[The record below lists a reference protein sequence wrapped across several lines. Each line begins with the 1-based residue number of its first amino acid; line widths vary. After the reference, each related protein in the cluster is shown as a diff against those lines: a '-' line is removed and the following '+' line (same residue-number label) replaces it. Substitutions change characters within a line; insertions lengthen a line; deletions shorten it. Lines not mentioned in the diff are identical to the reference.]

1 MNYQRTRMKA
11 WKFQEQREMQIQKRK
26 TGKNKKMEREVERR
40 TKLGVERVG
49 ERSHLRGETRTKLGV
64 ERVGERSQLR
74 GETKAPK
81 VVKGIIRVLKIRRT
95 RVVNQR
101 RRVENQRSQ
110 AQNKTQKQKPK
121 EKVAKSNQLGIK
133 ELHVQEQ

>member
-49 ERSHLRGETRTKLGV
+49 ERSHLRGVTRTKLGVERVRERSHLRGETRTKLGV
-64 ERVGERSQLR
+64 ERVRERSQLR

-81 VVKGIIRVLKIRRT
+81 VVKGITRVVKIRRT

-101 RRVENQRSQ
+101 RREENQRSQ
-110 AQNKTQKQKPK
+110 AQNKT
-121 EKVAKSNQLGIK
+121 
-133 ELHVQEQ
+133 

>member
-40 TKLGVERVG
+40 TILGVERVG

-74 GETKAPK
+74 GETKAQK
-81 VVKGIIRVLKIRRT
+81 VVKGIT

-101 RRVENQRSQ
+101 RRVENQRSL
-110 AQNKTQKQKPK
+110 AQNKTQKPKPK

-133 ELHVQEQ
+133 ELDVQEQ

>member
-1 MNYQRTRMKA
+1 MGRTRMKA

-40 TKLGVERVG
+40 TILGVERVG

-74 GETKAPK
+74 GETKAQK
-81 VVKGIIRVLKIRRT
+81 VVK
-95 RVVNQR
+95 QR
-101 RRVENQRSQ
+101 RRVENQRSL
-110 AQNKTQKQKPK
+110 AQNKTQKPKPK

>member
-26 TGKNKKMEREVERR
+26 MGKNKKMEREVERR

-64 ERVGERSQLR
+64 ERVGERSQVK

-81 VVKGIIRVLKIRRT
+81 VVKGRT

-110 AQNKTQKQKPK
+110 AQNKTQKPKPK